1 MDFIKGIFWEMPVD
15 LWMDGFFGKIMA
27 TLWFVVVIILT
38 GLLSMLLF
46 MAIDGLFLSYVPGEA
61 KVLNKRFDPEHTE
74 THMQTMI
81 VGKTTMIIPQTTSYP
96 DRYYLELE
104 INNLIGE
111 KQVDKIVFDEI
122 TEGQMVSVKY
132 SKRRISNSISY
143 E

>member
-27 TLWFVVVIILT
+27 FLWFVVMIMLV
-38 GLLSMLLF
+38 GLISVLLF
-46 MAIDGLFLSYVPGEA
+46 MAVDGLFLSYVPGEA
-61 KVLNKRFDPEHTE
+61 KVVSKRFDPAHTE
-74 THMQTMI
+74 PHMQTMI
-81 VGKTTMIIPQTTSYP
+81 VGKTTMMIPQTYTYP
-96 DRYYLELE
+96 DRYYLALE

-111 KQVDKIVFDEI
+111 KQVDKSIFDEI